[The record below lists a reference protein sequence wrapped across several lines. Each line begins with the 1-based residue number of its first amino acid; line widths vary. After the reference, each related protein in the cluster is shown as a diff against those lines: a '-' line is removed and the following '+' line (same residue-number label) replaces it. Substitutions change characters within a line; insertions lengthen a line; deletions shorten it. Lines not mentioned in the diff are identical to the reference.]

1 MFTTR
6 VPHRRALSVLLSA
19 LLCAS
24 APLAARGQDGE
35 ASAYQAVVTGDD
47 LNVRSGAGDTYYPF
61 GKIHKGD
68 VVTVMGERFGWARI
82 RTEGHAFRSF
92 YAYVKADEVRVSAD
106 GASGLTLGTVEVI
119 APNLLREGSPDS
131 SWKWLVRLEPE
142 TRVRVLGTATGDQG
156 TFLKIAMPES
166 ASGWISTAYLRKAT
180 AEDVAAW
187 KERVARETAPAAN
200 PANPATPTT
209 PANQPA
215 GGRPAA
221 NPPAGGTT
229 TSTPPADGASSQP
242 NPAGSGAPGNAEPTA
257 VKPNQQSITLTIPAG
272 GGASQSTSTTS
283 NPPAGA
289 ASDKPTD
296 ARPAEPPAT
305 GTNTDGQADDGATG
319 AGSGAATPPVANDP
333 LARPEEASK
342 PAATQPPAKTIAQV
356 TFDDVE
362 AAYEAMKKAPIREAE
377 IEPLRQRYLAIIES
391 PEASDRHKA
400 IARAKVELLDAR
412 LEIQQQILN
421 LDRVRARAQM
431 TSEDAK
437 AARLAFDLAAD
448 YTAVGRVAASLIYDG
463 SRLPRLLRL
472 TDPAS
477 GRTIAYLQPDGR
489 FDYVG
494 MIDQLVGIVGDKS
507 YDGGLRLMVIQP
519 RRIDLLTTVER

>member
-6 VPHRRALSVLLSA
+6 VPHRRALCVLLSA
-19 LLCAS
+19 LLCTG
-24 APLAARGQDGE
+24 APLAARAQEGD
-35 ASAYQAVVTGDD
+35 AAAYQAVVTGDD

-82 RTEGHAFRSF
+82 RTEGHAFRNF
-92 YAYVKADEVRVSAD
+92 YAYVKADEVRLSAD
-106 GASGLTLGTVEVI
+106 GAGGITLGTVEVI

-142 TRVRVLGTATGDQG
+142 TRVRVLGTVTGDQG
-156 TFLKIAMPES
+156 AFLKIAMPES
-166 ASGWISTAYLRKAT
+166 ASGWISTSYLKKAT
-180 AEDVAAW
+180 AEDLAAW
-187 KERVARETAPAAN
+187 KERVARETAPPTVPAG
-200 PANPATPTT
+200 PANP
-209 PANQPA
+209 
-215 GGRPAA
+215 A

-229 TSTPPADGASSQP
+229 TGTPPTGGASSQP
-242 NPAGSGAPGNAEPTA
+242 NPAGSGTPRDAEPTA
-257 VKPNQQSITLTIPAG
+257 VKPNQDSITLTIPAG
-272 GGASQSTSTTS
+272 GSATQTPTTS
-283 NPPAGA
+283 NTPPAAGPA
-289 ASDKPTD
+289 TEKPAE
-296 ARPAEPPAT
+296 ARPAAPPAT
-305 GTNTDGQADDGATG
+305 DTN
-319 AGSGAATPPVANDP
+319 AGGNDVSTPPVANDP
-333 LARPEEASK
+333 LSRPEEAAKASAE
-342 PAATQPPAKTIAQV
+342 PASPQPPSKTLAQI

-362 AAYEAMKKAPIREAE
+362 AAYEAMKKAPIRDAE

-391 PEASDRHKA
+391 SEAPDRHKA
-400 IARAKVELLDAR
+400 IAKARVELLDAR

-437 AARLAFDLAAD
+437 AARMAFDLAAD

-494 MIDQLVGIVGDKS
+494 MIDQLVGVVGDKS